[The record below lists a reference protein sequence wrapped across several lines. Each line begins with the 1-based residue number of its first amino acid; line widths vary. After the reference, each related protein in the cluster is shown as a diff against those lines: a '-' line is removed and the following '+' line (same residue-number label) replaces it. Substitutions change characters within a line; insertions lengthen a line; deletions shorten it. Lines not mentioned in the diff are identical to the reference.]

1 MSEFFLELFSEE
13 IPPNLQKNVRRNQVD
28 KAINAFQE
36 SLVLNPQSAKT
47 YYNLGLL
54 FMRKGNTVSAN
65 YHFEEASKLG
75 LKFDNAS
82 SQAYSEFKNELEK
95 RFKVSITKVSTMNF
109 NGKSKNSTIRS
120 GGHVLRSS
128 GKRSN
133 WKKAVVT
140 LKDGDK
146 INLVDG
152 DFS

>member
-1 MSEFFLELFSEE
+1 M
-13 IPPNLQKNVRRNQVD
+13 INNKN
-28 KAINAFQE
+28 II
-36 SLVLNPQSAKT
+36 LNPILTEKSS
-47 YYNLGLL
+47 LL
-54 FMRKGNTVSAN
+54 MEKLNQYVFRVSVNAN
-65 YHFEEASKLG
+65 KI
-75 LKFDNAS
+75 
-82 SQAYSEFKNELEK
+82 QIKNELEK
-95 RFKVSITKVSTMNF
+95 RFKFSITKVSTMNF
-109 NGKSKNSTIRS
+109 NGKSKNTTIRS